1 MNQFLMKTDAN
12 NFIRKSSIPSN
23 SRNMEEN
30 KNNEENDDNEETFTL
45 TIDSVEEDYLLG
57 TNKSKPL

>member
-1 MNQFLMKTDAN
+1 
-12 NFIRKSSIPSN
+12 
-23 SRNMEEN
+23 MEEN